1 MQSLIPQLPA
11 QRCTFVS
18 DRSSTTCLSSM
29 LVIHPLSSG
38 MCLRH
43 MWCCQNLHLAAVIL
57 CCVYSARDYHMYI
70 ASSASAYTV
79 CYVACDV
86 SAYLACHVNSG
97 LSRSS
102 APNPYTSSHAH
113 MPSARRSSSMRADS
127 RNLDHAGQHLL
138 MCLTVLCG
146 IHMLL
151 WLEGVSA

>member
-1 MQSLIPQLPA
+1 
-11 QRCTFVS
+11 
-18 DRSSTTCLSSM
+18 
-29 LVIHPLSSG
+29 
-38 MCLRH
+38 
-43 MWCCQNLHLAAVIL
+43 
-57 CCVYSARDYHMYI
+57 MYI